1 MIVKVHGRNFM
12 KRLGLFAVIVTLV
25 LFLASAITSAQAPSS
40 NDVNA
45 ALIRELHDLRL
56 AIEKLANANSRVQL
70 LSVRA
75 SQEGQ
80 LISTLTTDLI
90 SISGKFAEA
99 QAETTMTN
107 ATLDRVSDRLRTVSD
122 PRQRAELEEE
132 RNALAL
138 DLERKRIVQ
147 APMQT
152 QVEAI
157 RQQIITEQRR
167 LDDLERS
174 IADLQK

>member
-1 MIVKVHGRNFM
+1 M
-12 KRLGLFAVIVTLV
+12 KKLGLLATIVISALFSVSAVTW
-25 LFLASAITSAQAPSS
+25 AQAPSN

-56 AIEKLANANSRVQL
+56 AIEKLAGANSRAQL

-90 SISGKFAEA
+90 SLNGKLAEV
-99 QAETTMTN
+99 QVGTMTAN
-107 ATLDRVSDRLRTVSD
+107 AELERLNDRLRTVSD
-122 PRQRAELEEE
+122 PQERAALEDRHTE
-132 RNALAL
+132 LAL
-138 DLERKRIVQ
+138 DLERKRIMQ
-147 APMQT
+147 AQMQA
-152 QVEAI
+152 QVEAV

-167 LDDLERS
+167 LDDLDRA